1 MCFTLSLTDKV
12 KNLNF
17 VEPELK
23 SLLSVFLL
31 MMHEKRPEMSLDDVR
46 PPHVADPEE
55 EVEVAGDVPDH
66 GRLGEG
72 NGVRS
77 FLVNP
82 MKMMIYFN
90 SFCTQ
95 MMLR

>member
-1 MCFTLSLTDKV
+1 M
-12 KNLNF
+12 
-17 VEPELK
+17 K

>member
-1 MCFTLSLTDKV
+1 
-12 KNLNF
+12 
-17 VEPELK
+17 LK

>member
-1 MCFTLSLTDKV
+1 MCFTLSLTDKM
-12 KNLNF
+12 KDLNF

-31 MMHEKRPEMSLDDVR
+31 MMNEKRPEMSLDDVR

-55 EVEVAGDVPDH
+55 EVEVAGDVADH
-66 GRLGEG
+66 GSLGEG

-77 FLVNP
+77 FLDNIIEI
-82 MKMMIYFN
+82 MININ
-90 SFCTQ
+90 SCWTR
-95 MMLR
+95 MTLR

>member
-1 MCFTLSLTDKV
+1 M
-12 KNLNF
+12 
-17 VEPELK
+17 
-23 SLLSVFLL
+23 LSVFLL

-55 EVEVAGDVPDH
+55 EVEVAGDVADH

-77 FLVNP
+77 FLDNTIEI
-82 MKMMIYFN
+82 MIKIDTCCTRMMF
-90 SFCTQ
+90 
-95 MMLR
+95 R